1 MSLFRWASLAAGKRE
16 TPEQHSTR
24 VAEEAEAARV
34 AYAQNVEQRRIEEER
49 LRVATDADYMLKT
62 YGYAKKVPF
71 LPGVAMRAP
80 KNWLAADF
88 IEAGLYNNPEWTAC
102 TTVGSLRTAVD
113 RFLSGYVSYRFK
125 NVITDGFLPF
135 VAERQAAAA
144 QQVDEAEADLGITF
158 ENLEAWAKH
167 KNNYLTESWYR
178 ISAEEKDWRNFAKYV
193 TFRACLWCLSISGTF
208 RTGYESAF
216 LDDEGYL
223 KSGFLTVKQ
232 FAELNDAAEVTWVC
246 TDLANYQSTKRTPPP
261 AKPKPKSEYYLPDLN
276 FDSVFD

>member
-24 VAEEAEAARV
+24 VAEEEEAARV
-34 AYAQNVEQRRIEEER
+34 AYAQNAEQRRVERER
-49 LRVATDADYMLKT
+49 LQVATDAEYMLKT
-62 YGYAKKVPF
+62 YGYAKRVPL
-71 LPGVAMRAP
+71 LPGAAMRAP

-113 RFLSGYVSYRFK
+113 RFLSGYVFYRFK
-125 NVITDGFLPF
+125 NVITDEFLPF
-135 VAERQAAAA
+135 VAERQAAGVEAA
-144 QQVDEAEADLGITF
+144 EGVEADLVQAGITF
-158 ENLEAWAKH
+158 ENLESWAKH

-178 ISAEEKDWRNFAKYV
+178 ISAEEKDWRNFVKYV

-232 FAELNDAAEVTWVC
+232 FAELNNAAEVTWVC
-246 TDLANYQSTKRTPPP
+246 TDLENYQSTKRTPPP
-261 AKPKPKSEYYLPDLN
+261 AKPKADLPDLELE
-276 FDSVFD
+276 